1 MEAELKEMRLAESAP
16 CRRYKKRHL
25 KDLSEA
31 EVDKI
36 IAKAKQPGW
45 LQKDIA

>member
-1 MEAELKEMRLAESAP
+1 MRLIDNAH

-25 KDLSEA
+25 KELSEA